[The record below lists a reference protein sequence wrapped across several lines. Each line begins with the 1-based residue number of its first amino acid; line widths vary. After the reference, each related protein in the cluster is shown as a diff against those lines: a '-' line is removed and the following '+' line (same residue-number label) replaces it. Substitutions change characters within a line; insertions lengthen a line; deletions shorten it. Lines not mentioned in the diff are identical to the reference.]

1 MCLILEEHLH
11 QDLRDPEDGAFKG
24 GNFVQGVEQP
34 LAILLEN
41 IGEDGNLA
49 LIMLVS
55 ALPQD

>member
-1 MCLILEEHLH
+1 MCLILEKHLH

-24 GNFVQGVEQP
+24 GHFVQGVEQS

-41 IGEDGNLA
+41 VGEDGNLA

-55 ALPQD
+55 ALPQN